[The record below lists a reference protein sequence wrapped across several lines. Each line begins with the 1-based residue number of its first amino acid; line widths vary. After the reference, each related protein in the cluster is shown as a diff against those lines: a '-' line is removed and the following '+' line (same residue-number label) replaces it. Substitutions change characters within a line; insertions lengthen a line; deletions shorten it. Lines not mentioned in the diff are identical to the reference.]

1 MIALLVGLF
10 AVFAAVAVV
19 VLLAVPTPVVDGER
33 EPRDRGLS
41 ALRRRAIATTDRVL
55 RERGW
60 VSVGRL
66 ELAGFRWSAG
76 AFTLV
81 VALAAAAA
89 AGLGVLLAVTQR
101 TPAAW
106 VLPVLFVIAT
116 VLIAR
121 LQVEQ
126 RIGQRRTRFAD
137 QLEDTLQLISGGLRA
152 GHSLPRAIDAVARE
166 AESPTAEEFTRIVNE
181 HRLGRDIDDAMLAAA
196 ERMKS
201 DDLAWTAQAVAI
213 HREIG
218 GNLSELLDHVA
229 DTVRERQQIRRQ
241 VQTLSAEGR
250 VSAIVL
256 MVLPIV
262 VAVLLSVI
270 SPSYLVMFVTTPLGI
285 ALLGLSVVLF
295 VVGGIWMRA
304 ITRITY

>member
-1 MIALLVGLF
+1 MIALVAGLF
-10 AVFAAVAVV
+10 AIFAAVAVV
-19 VLLAVPTPVVDGER
+19 VLLVLPARAPDPER
-33 EPRDRGLS
+33 PALAWRE
-41 ALRRRAIATTDRVL
+41 LRRRAVASTDRML
-55 RERGW
+55 RRHGW
-60 VSVGRL
+60 VDAGKL
-66 ELAGFRWSAG
+66 DLAGVTWSAG

-89 AGLGVLLAVTQR
+89 AGLGVLIAVAQR

-106 VLPVLFVIAT
+106 ALPVVFAIAT

-126 RIGQRRTRFAD
+126 RIGRRRTRFAE
-137 QLEDTLQLISGGLRA
+137 QLEDTLQLIAGGLRA

-181 HRLGRDIDDAMLAAA
+181 HRLGRDIDEALLAAA
-196 ERMKS
+196 DRMKS

-213 HREIG
+213 HRDIG

-270 SPSYLVMFVTTPLGI
+270 SPSYLAMFVTTPLGF
-285 ALLGLSVVLF
+285 ALLGLSVLLF
-295 VVGGIWMRA
+295 IVGGIWMRA
-304 ITRITY
+304 ITRISY